1 MERYDYVLAR
11 REVIAIVVAALLCL
25 LAGPR
30 GAAASSGGTT
40 IVNSVTATYSDAR
53 GRSYATLSNVLV
65 ATVAEIGAISVSPKQ
80 AQANTQSDTVAV
92 NQTAIRTFVVA
103 NGSNISDA
111 YRVTALTAG
120 SLKIV
125 SASWLLADGSKQD
138 AMNGAVSPTIAAGGF
153 IKLLVTVSTSGL
165 AIGAQVPVDVT
176 VQTTAAGTVNGLQSD
191 TGREWIVGG
200 SAPVLTGP
208 SGANTQVT
216 KTANKV
222 TVVQSE
228 PGSTVTFDITAQNS
242 GGSAAQNVVVSD
254 NVPAGMAIVASSAKI
269 DGQAAGSAATI
280 QGQTITVNV
289 GSLAAGA
296 ALDVSFQ
303 ASVPP
308 GQVLGESFV
317 NIASI
322 AADGIPAQQTTP
334 ASVLAGTANIVFDG
348 FGGEHHPVGGAV
360 VALLDAQHHPVQLEN
375 TSSSSA
381 RRTAATVPG
390 AATQNPFTTGPDG
403 AYGFALQPDQ
413 IATGGS
419 RFFLTI
425 AAAGYLNRE
434 VQLDITP
441 GAEDQ
446 LYDVKATSLD
456 GQPLAAAGGFTL
468 TGNAVQLQ
476 NVFGLFGN
484 LPLFSS
490 KTIDVTKTSD
500 RQAAAGGD
508 RVVYTVG
515 FTNTSSSALGATT
528 VVDTLPSG
536 MVYATGTGRLDGRAL
551 EPAVS
556 GRTLTWTLP
565 QLAVGIAHT
574 LTYATVVF
582 PTVTEGTTLTNT
594 ATVTSVLP
602 STTAKVSG
610 SASASIAAIAGG
622 LTQRRIVT
630 GRVFVDAA
638 GSGHFTRGDSGVAGV
653 RVYLEDGSYALTDA
667 DGRFSFPS
675 VRPGM
680 HVLRLD
686 ETTLPSGLRA
696 FRDAAMD
703 STRATQRLLHG
714 ILDDGTMED
723 VEFALQ
729 GGAK

>member
-1 MERYDYVLAR
+1 M
-11 REVIAIVVAALLCL
+11 LLCL

-30 GAAASSGGTT
+30 GEAASSGGTT

-53 GRSYATLSNVLV
+53 GRSYSTLSNVLV

-80 AQANTQSDTVAV
+80 AQANAQNDTAAV
-92 NQTAIRTFVVA
+92 NQSAARIFVVA

-120 SLKIV
+120 ALKITA
-125 SASWLLADGSKQD
+125 ASWMLADGSKQD
-138 AMNGAVSPTIAAGGF
+138 AMNGAVSPAVGAGGF
-153 IKLLVTVSTSGL
+153 TKLLVTVSTSGL
-165 AIGAQVPVDVT
+165 TVGAQVPVDVT
-176 VQTTAAGTVNGLQSD
+176 VQTTAGGTVNGLQSD

-200 SAPVLTGP
+200 AAPVLTGP

-228 PGSTVTFDITAQNS
+228 PGSTITFDISASNS
-242 GGSAAQNVVVSD
+242 GGSAAQNVIVTD
-254 NVPAGMAIVASSAKI
+254 NVPSGMAIVASSAKV
-269 DGQAAGSAATI
+269 DGQAAGSAASV
-280 QGQTITVNV
+280 QGQTITVNA
-289 GSLAAGA
+289 GTLAAGA
-296 ALDVSFQ
+296 SLDVSFQ
-303 ASVPP
+303 ATVPP

-348 FGGEHHPVGGAV
+348 FGGQHHPVGGAV
-360 VALLDAQHHPVQLEN
+360 IALLDSQHNPVQLESASAN
-375 TSSSSA
+375 SA
-381 RRTAATVPG
+381 RRVAAAAQG
-390 AATQNPFTTGPDG
+390 LATQNPFVTGADG

-425 AAAGYLNRE
+425 AAPGYLNRQ

-441 GAEDQ
+441 GAENE
-446 LYDVKATSLD
+446 LYDVKASSLD

-468 TGNAVQLQ
+468 TGSAVQLQ

-490 KTIDVTKTSD
+490 KAIDVTKTSD

-515 FTNTSSSALGATT
+515 FTNTSSSQLAAAS
-528 VVDTLPSG
+528 VVDTLPPG
-536 MVYATGTGRLDGRAL
+536 MVYAAGTGRMDGAAS
-551 EPAVS
+551 EPLVE
-556 GRTLTWTLP
+556 GRMLTWTLP
-565 QLAVGIAHT
+565 QLAAGVAHT

-582 PTVTEGTTLTNT
+582 PSVTEGTTLTNT
-594 ATVTSVLP
+594 ATVTGELP
-602 STTAKVSG
+602 STTAKLSG
-610 SASASIAAIAGG
+610 SASASIAVIAGA
-622 LTQRRIVT
+622 LTDRRIVT
-630 GRVFVDAA
+630 GRVFVDSA
-638 GSGHFTRGDSGVAGV
+638 GSGHFARGDSGVGGV
-653 RVYLEDGSYALTDA
+653 RIYLEDGSYVVTDA

-686 ETTLPSGLRA
+686 AATLPATVHA
-696 FRDAAMD
+696 FAGARMN
-703 STRATQRLLHG
+703 STRAAQRLLHG
-714 ILDDGTMED
+714 ILDGGTMED

-729 GGAK
+729 GGSK

>member
-11 REVIAIVVAALLCL
+11 REVIAVVIAALLCL

-30 GAAASSGGTT
+30 GEAASSGGTT

-53 GRSYATLSNVLV
+53 GRSYSTLSNVLV
-65 ATVAEIGAISVSPKQ
+65 ATVAQIGAISVSPKQ
-80 AQANTQSDTVAV
+80 TQPNPQNDTVAV
-92 NQTAIRTFVVA
+92 NQPAARVFVVA

-120 SLKIV
+120 TLKITA
-125 SASWLLADGSKQD
+125 ASWVLSDGSKQD
-138 AMNGAVSPTIAAGGF
+138 AMNGAISPTIAAGGF
-153 IKLLVTVSTSGL
+153 IKLVVTVSTTGL
-165 AIGAQVPVDVT
+165 TVGTQVPVDVT
-176 VQTTAAGTVNGLQSD
+176 VQTTAGGTVNGLQSD
-191 TGREWIVGG
+191 TGREWIVGA

-228 PGSTVTFDITAQNS
+228 PGSTVTFDIAASNS
-242 GGSAAQNVVVSD
+242 GGSAAQNVVVTD
-254 NVPAGMAIVASSAKI
+254 NVPGGMTIVASSAKI
-269 DGQAAGSAATI
+269 DGQAAGPAATV

-289 GSLAAGA
+289 GTLAAGA
-296 ALDVSFQ
+296 SLDVSFQ
-303 ASVPP
+303 ATVPP

-348 FGGEHHPVGGAV
+348 FGGEHHPIGGAV
-360 VALLDAQHHPVQLEN
+360 VALLDAQHNPVQLESA
-375 TSSSSA
+375 SSDS
-381 RRTAATVPG
+381 RHTAATVPG
-390 AATQNPFTTGPDG
+390 AATQNPFVTGADG

-413 IATGGS
+413 IAPGGS

-425 AAAGYLNRE
+425 AAPGYLNRQ

-441 GAEDQ
+441 GAENE

-456 GQPLAAAGGFTL
+456 GQPLATAGGFTL
-468 TGNAVQLQ
+468 TGSAVQLQ

-490 KTIDVTKTSD
+490 KAIDVTKTSD

-515 FTNTSSSALGATT
+515 FTNTSASLLAAAS
-528 VVDTLPSG
+528 VVDTLPPG
-536 MVYATGTGRLDGRAL
+536 MVYATGTGRMDGVAV
-551 EPAVS
+551 EPLVE

-565 QLAVGIAHT
+565 QLAAGVAHT

-582 PTVTEGTTLTNT
+582 PSVTEGTILTNT
-594 ATVTSVLP
+594 ATVTGELP

-610 SASASIAAIAGG
+610 SASASIAVIAGA
-622 LTQRRIVT
+622 LTDRRVVT
-630 GRVFVDAA
+630 GRVFVDSA
-638 GSGHFTRGDSGVAGV
+638 GSGHFARGDSGVAGV
-653 RVYLEDGSYALTDA
+653 RVYLEDGSYAVTDA
-667 DGRFSFPS
+667 GGRFSFPS

-686 ETTLPSGLRA
+686 ATTLPAGLRA
-696 FRDAAMD
+696 FPAAPMN

-714 ILDDGTMED
+714 ILDGGTMED

-729 GGAK
+729 GPAK